1 MRVLVPW
8 AAVTTA
14 PDLATALRAA
24 DAADAVTLPRFR
36 TPDLAVD
43 TKADATVVTEADR
56 RAEQAIREVIRRE
69 APHDAI
75 LGEEYGARG
84 GGARRWIVDPIDA
97 TVNFVRG
104 VPVWGTLI
112 ALEVEGIVTCGVV
125 SAPAL
130 GMRWWAHRGGGAW
143 CNGRRISVSGVTDL
157 GDAVLSLNSLDGLP
171 PARLDAAVALSRRC
185 SRTRGFGDFWA
196 FMLLADGGVDIVIE
210 PVAAIWDLA
219 PLTVIVE
226 EAGGRFTSLDGSR
239 GIDHGHA
246 LATNGHLHAA
256 ALASLAS

>member
-1 MRVLVPW
+1 MASSPDL
-8 AAVTTA
+8 TTA
-14 PDLATALRAA
+14 LSAA

-36 TPDLAVD
+36 DPDLAVS

-56 RAEQAIREVIRRE
+56 RAEQVIREVIGHE
-69 APHDAI
+69 APNDAI
-75 LGEEYGARG
+75 LGEEYGFDG
-84 GGARRWIVDPIDA
+84 GGSRRWIIDPIDA

-112 ALEVEGIVTCGVV
+112 ALEIDGVVTCGVV

-130 GMRWWAHRGGGAW
+130 GMRWWANRGDGAW
-143 CNGRRISVSGVTDL
+143 CNDRQISVSEVTDL
-157 GDAVLSLNSLDGLP
+157 GEAQLSLNSLDGLP
-171 PARLDAAVALSRRC
+171 PARLDAALALSGQC

-196 FMLLADGGVDIVIE
+196 FMLLAEGGVDIVIE
-210 PVAAIWDLA
+210 PVAAVWDLA

-226 EAGGRFTSLDGSR
+226 EAGGRFTSLDGNP

-246 LATNGHLHAA
+246 LATNGHLHSAALA
-256 ALASLAS
+256 ALASAEN